1 MAGTRK
7 SEKVPVVDKENWNPR
22 TELGRMVKGGEITT
36 LEQVIETGKPIL
48 EHEIADVLLSGLEAE
63 TLLIKS
69 TQRVT
74 DSGRKIQFRV
84 VVVVGDRNGHVGI
97 GVGKCDEIK
106 PGLDYAVKDAKKNM
120 ISLKMGCGSWECKC
134 NVQHSIPQA
143 TVGKEGST
151 IVTLKPAP
159 KGLGLASNATVKKVL
174 AMAGVKDAWST
185 TSGNTNNVYNT
196 AMAAIKALENISLVK
211 PHPARGVAQ

>member
-1 MAGTRK
+1 M
-7 SEKVPVVDKENWNPR
+7 SEKVTVVDKERWNPK
-22 TELGRMVKGGEITT
+22 TELGRMVKGGEITS
-36 LEQVIETGKPIL
+36 LEQITELGRPIL
-48 EHEIADVLLSGLEAE
+48 EPEITDVLLQQMEAE

-84 VVVVGDRNGHVGI
+84 VVVVGDRMGHVGI

-106 PGLDYAVKDAKKNM
+106 PGLDYAIRDAKKNM
-120 ISLKMGCGSWECKC
+120 ISLRMGCGSWECKC
-134 NVQHSIPQA
+134 HSMHSIPKV
-143 TVGKEGST
+143 TRGKEGST
-151 IVTLKPAP
+151 IVVLKPAP

-174 AMAGVKDAWST
+174 LVAGVKDAWST

-196 AMAAIKALENISLVK
+196 AMATVRALQNISMVK
-211 PHPARGVAQ
+211 PDIVRGLEGNTQ